1 MLRQADASGV
11 ANARYQLL
19 YLLSWSWIPLNIF
32 LFRCRAQ
39 ETWRHWFLYHRVSKN
54 GVPGAFVIF
63 VLYLLRTF
71 SNTLMKLQLPLLPC
85 CLPGCNSWH
94 WSSASGEILHLSM
107 LSCQIFFLMVFLVA
121 FWPLIFEWISSSFVC
136 WNRRLLFATQSS
148 RHPQTFAKLLGWINW
163 INSCITSGH
172 FQDQEPEV
180 PCQVLIYFWP
190 FETKGSAS
198 LATVICTLERLE
210 RIVTLSNY
218 EPLLKVLVPTETSQ
232 EREASSSNSFITL
245 GLGPWN
251 VDVWFS
257 SLAIILTQQLQNS
270 LAIIKVSDQSLA
282 ATGQRG
288 KPSGPGMVLKHFHKD
303 QSRLKSRA
311 RKWTC

>member
-1 MLRQADASGV
+1 MFSLFFGR
-11 ANARYQLL
+11 
-19 YLLSWSWIPLNIF
+19 WSLNEF
-32 LFRCRAQ
+32 
-39 ETWRHWFLYHRVSKN
+39 
-54 GVPGAFVIF
+54 
-63 VLYLLRTF
+63 
-71 SNTLMKLQLPLLPC
+71 
-85 CLPGCNSWH
+85 
-94 WSSASGEILHLSM
+94 HL
-107 LSCQIFFLMVFLVA
+107 A
-121 FWPLIFEWISSSFVC
+121 SFVGI
-136 WNRRLLFATQSS
+136 A
-148 RHPQTFAKLLGWINW
+148 
-163 INSCITSGH
+163 NSCLQPKA
-172 FQDQEPEV
+172 QDTRRHSQSCLVESIESV
-180 PCQVLIYFWP
+180 VASQAVTFRIKNQRFDAKVLIYFWP

-198 LATVICTLERLE
+198 LATVICTLEMLE

-218 EPLLKVLVPTETSQ
+218 EPPLKVLVPTETSQ
-232 EREASSSNSFITL
+232 EREASSSNSFSTL